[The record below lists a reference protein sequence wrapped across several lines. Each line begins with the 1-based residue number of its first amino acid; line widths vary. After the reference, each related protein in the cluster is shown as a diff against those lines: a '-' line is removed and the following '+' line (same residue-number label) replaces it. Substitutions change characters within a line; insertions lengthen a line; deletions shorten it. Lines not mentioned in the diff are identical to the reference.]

1 MRAMEVIMAKMKKS
15 SGRGAP
21 DELEPRSSEEE
32 EREERGPE
40 IAPAAPVASTSA
52 GLIPGGIVL
61 GLIALAILLS
71 LLTD

>member
-1 MRAMEVIMAKMKKS
+1 MEVIMAKMKKS

-32 EREERGPE
+32 EEREERGPE
-40 IAPAAPVASTSA
+40 IAPPGPVASKSA